1 MDDKTLLQN
10 LITEIKKLNEKA
22 AADSKVL
29 RDSLSQDQN
38 ILQGIKDLNKQFEK
52 SSKDDKQI
60 QEDSKS
66 LLEEIRD
73 AIKNDSGGGAP
84 TGGIVEAAGIQG
96 LSNLFV
102 KMIDS
107 NKELLKVNKQLVG
120 NIGALVKATTRLG
133 EVLSKFSAVRS
144 ALKDSGISDS
154 IKKSLNNATS
164 AKEKDLAVL
173 DVKEDKYEAYSKTT
187 KVLGSF
193 FEAIGKF
200 KVLPALKASL
210 FMPLI
215 IGNIARSMKAFN
227 KLDVFGDLRLKE
239 QTMLKG
245 DRVMKKQFEYGGSI
259 FEGMQKLAESLSVIE
274 KLSMLKLWLKIKLL
288 KMFVVPSLISLVN
301 KLGSIQRGTLVRFE
315 KFSISFDKFMKPIHA
330 ILDSLKKV
338 GIGLILISTGI
349 LAMVG
354 AVYLISKLD
363 TNALI
368 KGGLAIGA
376 FLTATVVA
384 SKLSSNSLKTSATL
398 IALGLAMIPLAK
410 GISLLK
416 DVGLSTIAV
425 TGATLFG
432 LIKALGSAG
441 ASLAVNPKAAL
452 GIVTVVAAIAAIGW
466 SMTMLGEAATL
477 FNGIDAMNLLKV
489 AGSMLALSLSILPL
503 VVFAPFVGILAISML
518 LLSNSLMGLAA
529 VGLHLEPVND
539 FLKNFKSFI
548 KEIEISKIL
557 GLGAAIGALSLAI
570 SSFSASSF
578 GTSLANVGSSILD
591 FFTGKKDI
599 FEQLK
604 ELATLTD
611 LSLVGAGVKD
621 LANGMKMLS
630 EIQTGSF
637 AAFNEFP
644 WDKIKE
650 ISKELKDGAT
660 LQIIP
665 VLNANSL
672 NGQKLE
678 TTGASMNGGNQI
690 IVTNVTNNGGNVT
703 NTSVSNSNRN
713 VRVAPSIEL
722 GSALGY

>member
-22 AADSKVL
+22 TADSKVL
-29 RDSLSQDQN
+29 RDGLSQDQN

-84 TGGIVEAAGIQG
+84 ARGIAEAAGIEG

-154 IKKSLNNATS
+154 IKKSLNNTTR

-173 DVKEDKYEAYSKTT
+173 DVKEDKYEAYSKTV

-193 FEAIGKF
+193 FEAVGKF

-215 IGNIARSMKAFN
+215 IGNIAKSMKAFN

-239 QTMLKG
+239 QTVLEGNK
-245 DRVMKKQFEYGGSI
+245 VIKKQFEYGGSI

-274 KLSMLKLWLKIKLL
+274 KLSVLKLWLKIKLL
-288 KMFVVPSLISLVN
+288 KMFVVPGLISLVN
-301 KLGSIQRGTLVRFE
+301 KLGGVQKGTLVRFE
-315 KFSISFDKFMKPIHA
+315 KFAVSFDKFMQPILG
-330 ILDSLKKV
+330 ILNSLKKI
-338 GIGLILISTGI
+338 GIGMILVAAGI
-349 LAMVG
+349 VAIAG

-363 TNALI
+363 SVALI
-368 KGGLAIGA
+368 KGGSAIASLITG
-376 FLTATVVA
+376 LYVA
-384 SKLSSNSLKTSATL
+384 SKAVSNKDIGKISLFMGS
-398 IALGLAMIPLAK
+398 LGVAMIPFAYGL
-410 GISLLK
+410 SLLK
-416 DVGLSTIAV
+416 DVGWPNILAAGAAISGLTLAANFAGKSGNLSFKGAAVIAAL
-425 TGATLFG
+425 GASLIPLAIGLSIMKDVEWKTLGIAAVALVAFGAAAALLGTPMIGG
-432 LIKALGSAG
+432 LILAGSIVIAALGASLIPLAISLLLLDKSLTGITEKLVSLVKDVSADKLWSISAAIYGMAGALGALVAVNFG
-441 ASLAVNPKAAL
+441 ASLA
-452 GIVTVVAAIAAIGW
+452 G
-466 SMTMLGEAATL
+466 
-477 FNGIDAMNLLKV
+477 
-489 AGSMLALSLSILPL
+489 AGS
-503 VVFAPFVGILAISML
+503 GIL
-518 LLSNSLMGLAA
+518 N
-529 VGLHLEPVND
+529 
-539 FLKNFKSFI
+539 
-548 KEIEISKIL
+548 
-557 GLGAAIGALSLAI
+557 
-570 SSFSASSF
+570 
-578 GTSLANVGSSILD
+578 

-611 LSLVGAGVKD
+611 LSLVGTGVKD
-621 LANGMKMLS
+621 LATGMKMLA

-637 AAFNEFP
+637 AGFNEFP
-644 WDKIKE
+644 WDKVKE

-678 TTGASMNGGNQI
+678 TTGATMSGGSQI
-690 IVTNVTNNGGNVT
+690 IVTNVTNNGGNVSNT
-703 NTSVSNSNRN
+703 NVSNSSRN
-713 VRVAPSIEL
+713 IRMAPSIEL